1 MLALVAELT
10 PLRKIVGT
18 LVKKVDLAIG
28 TTRAQDILLDGLPN
42 PDHFNKL
49 IVVVQLAFPF
59 LGRDDLDDA
68 GLHAILVDFLHLERA
83 QMD

>member
-1 MLALVAELT
+1 MLALVAKLT
-10 PLRKIVGT
+10 PLRKVVGT

-28 TTRAQDILLDGLPN
+28 TTRPKNILLDRLPN
-42 PDHFNKL
+42 PDHLDKL
-49 IVVVQLAFPF
+49 IVVIQLAFPF

-68 GLHAILVDFLHLERA
+68 GLHAILVDFLHLEEA